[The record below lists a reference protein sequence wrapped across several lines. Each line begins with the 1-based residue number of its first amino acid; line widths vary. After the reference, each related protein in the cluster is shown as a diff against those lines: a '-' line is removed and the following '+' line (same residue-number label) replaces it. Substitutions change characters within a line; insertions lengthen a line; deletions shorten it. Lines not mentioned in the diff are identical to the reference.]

1 MIGTGG
7 FLIASCILSI
17 REGPCRLG
25 LGLLYVFGSIHSGNG
40 SISFGSPQKFLFIS
54 LPFYIL
60 AVRVLLCCY
69 YLKCVEPQ
77 LSTLIDFH
85 NDSAQFPVLLLHY
98 LATLLA

>member
-40 SISFGSPQKFLFIS
+40 SSSSAGPQKFLF
-54 LPFYIL
+54 
-60 AVRVLLCCY
+60 
-69 YLKCVEPQ
+69 
-77 LSTLIDFH
+77 
-85 NDSAQFPVLLLHY
+85 NGLLLRI
-98 LATLLA
+98 LFLVCWQQ